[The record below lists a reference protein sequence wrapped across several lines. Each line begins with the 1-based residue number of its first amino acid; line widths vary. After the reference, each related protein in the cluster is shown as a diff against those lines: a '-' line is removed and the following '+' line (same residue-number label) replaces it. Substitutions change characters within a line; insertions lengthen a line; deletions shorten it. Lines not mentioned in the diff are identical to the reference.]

1 MALPKIRFWEF
12 DDSAEAPTK
21 TFAACDAGAYEP
33 AAHPWWKIKVWNDKG
48 GAEGS
53 VKATSVRLTARDSNG
68 GVAELWTKQGWIE
81 IKSDGVQGV
90 AAATILPADV
100 VAATDTITVTID
112 IPTGEAIKFT
122 TTIADLPDP
131 LVVGTLYYAIRVDAT
146 HIQVATTLA
155 NAEAGTQ
162 IVLTDAGTGTHTVT
176 VYLEDDAMANFKAI
190 GLDKDAPIGDIP
202 KGCNRTVYVR
212 CHPPTDAIENAGIT
226 FVIRA
231 LFQEPSV
238 PICKYTTELH
248 GNGVWY
254 QAAGAFKVTNGAGAD
269 SLIDLERGIALIDG
283 AEVYHGASQSHEI
296 AVGAGVYKVY
306 LTKTGVMASTIGA
319 IPDGSIELAWVTI
332 AGAVVTDVIDRRNFL
347 MQRVCCQHFQ
357 DLKIAD
363 LDGIHAPID
372 GTGAEQ
378 VITANIT
385 NPDYARNIS
394 IKATN
399 LGPPSGN
406 VKIVG
411 LVRGKNDE
419 EDITIIPGGTQ
430 FGNKAFDIVT
440 KIVIPDTVPADPD
453 VKNVG
458 FSDKIGLSNPIVV
471 IGDVFKKKVNN
482 IDETH
487 ELTDAA
493 NVDATYHTVDC
504 NTIVLNEDMELRYR
518 SILII

>member
-33 AAHPWWKIKVWNDKG
+33 AAHPWWKIKIWNDKG

-53 VKATSVRLTARDSNG
+53 VKATSVRLTVRDENG

-81 IKSDGVQGV
+81 IKSDGVQGASDDDIV
-90 AAATILPADV
+90 VGDV
-100 VAATDTITVTID
+100 DFANDKMTVTID

-122 TTIADLPDP
+122 TTVADLPDP

-146 HIQVATTLA
+146 TIKVATTLA
-155 NAEAGTQ
+155 NAEAGTA

-190 GLDKDAPIGDIP
+190 GLNMPLIIGDIP

-212 CHPPTDAIENAGIT
+212 CHPPTDAIENAGVT

-238 PICKYTTELH
+238 PICKYHTELH

-254 QAAGAFKVTNGAGAD
+254 QAAGAFAVTDGAGAD
-269 SLIDLERGIALIDG
+269 SLVDIEKGIALIED

-306 LTKTGVMASTIGA
+306 ITSTGVIASTTGA
-319 IPDGSIELAWVTI
+319 IPSGSIELAWVTI
-332 AGAVVTDVIDRRNFL
+332 AGAAVTRVVDKRNFL
-347 MQRVCCQHFQ
+347 LQRVCSQHFQ
-357 DLKIAD
+357 DLKIAAV
-363 LDGIHAPID
+363 DGIHAAIT
-372 GTGAEQ
+372 GTGAIQ
-378 VITANIT
+378 NITGAGIT
-385 NPDYARNIS
+385 NPDYARNAS
-394 IKATN
+394 ITASATAAA
-399 LGPPSGN
+399 GD

-419 EDITIIPGGTQ
+419 EDLAINPGGIT
-430 FGNKAFDIVT
+430 FGNKPFDIVT
-440 KIVIPDTVPADPD
+440 KIVIPASLINPETIM
-453 VKNVG
+453 VG
-458 FSDKIGLSNPIVV
+458 FSDKIGLDNPIVV
-471 IGDVFKKKVNN
+471 AADVFKKKVNN

-487 ELTDAA
+487 ELAG
-493 NVDATYHTVDC
+493 NVSATYHTVDC
-504 NTIVLNEDMELRYR
+504 DTIVLNEDMLLKYK
-518 SILII
+518 SILTI

>member
-33 AAHPWWKIKVWNDKG
+33 AADPWWKIKVWNDKG

-53 VKATSVRLTARDSNG
+53 IKATSVRLTVRDSNG

-81 IKSDGVQGV
+81 IKSDGVQGAFDDAIAV
-90 AAATILPADV
+90 GDV
-100 VAATDTITVTID
+100 DFANDQITVTID
-112 IPTGEAIKFT
+112 IPTGEEIKFT
-122 TTIADLPDP
+122 TTNTLPDP
-131 LVVGTLYYAIRVDAT
+131 LVAGTLYYAIRVDAT
-146 HIQVATTLA
+146 TIKVATTLA
-155 NAEAGTQ
+155 LAEADTA
-162 IVLTDAGTGTHTVT
+162 IVLTDTGLGTHTVT

-212 CHPPTDAIENAGIT
+212 CHPPTDAIENAGVT

-238 PICKYTTELH
+238 PICKYITELH

-254 QAAGAFKVTNGAGAD
+254 QATGAFKVTDGAGAD
-269 SLIDLERGIALIDG
+269 SLVDLEKGIALIED

-306 LTKTGVMASTIGA
+306 ITRTGVIASTTGT
-319 IPDGSIELAWVTI
+319 IPAGSILLAWVTI
-332 AGAVVTDVIDRRNFL
+332 AGAVVTRVVDKRNFL
-347 MQRVCCQHFQ
+347 LQRVCSQHFQ

-363 LDGIHAPID
+363 EDGIHAAIEGD
-372 GTGAEQ
+372 GTEQEITGAG
-378 VITANIT
+378 IT
-385 NPDYARNIS
+385 NPDYARNIAV
-394 IKATN
+394 KATN
-399 LGPPSGN
+399 LEPPSGI

-411 LVRGKNDE
+411 LVMGKNDE
-419 EDITIIPGGTQ
+419 EEITIIPGGTAY
-430 FGNKAFDIVT
+430 GNKAFNTVTMIVVPT
-440 KIVIPDTVPADPD
+440 TVIANDYVTI
-453 VKNVG
+453 G
-458 FSDKIGLSNPIVV
+458 FSDKIGLDNPIVV
-471 IGDVFKKKVNN
+471 ATDVFKKKVGH

-487 ELTDAA
+487 ELAG
-493 NVDATYHTVDC
+493 NVNVTYHTVNC
-504 NTIVLNEDMELRYR
+504 AAIVLNEDMLLKYN
-518 SILII
+518 SILTI